1 MYVFVHVYMIIE
13 KSGYI
18 LAETNKLCK
27 ENEVE
32 NLEKC
37 RSAVSEIKNV
47 VPNAFFR
54 KTEVDERYPKGC
66 YLYVPKGAV
75 YFNEHGTGS
84 KNRKAR
90 QICKLQD

>member
-1 MYVFVHVYMIIE
+1 MIIAKSP

-18 LAETNKLCK
+18 LTDTNKLCQD
-27 ENEVE
+27 NAVE

-37 RSAVSEIKNV
+37 RGAVNEIKNV
-47 VPNAFFR
+47 VPNAFFKR
-54 KTEVDERYPKGC
+54 TEVDKHYPKGC
-66 YLYVPKGAV
+66 YLYVPKSAV

-90 QICKLQD
+90 QICKIWQD